1 MGEKVFCVIN
11 VTIELQQRIIWKL
24 MLSQNMKMW
33 SRYHVRSAISNTL
46 MHLISDNIYSQFMK
60 VRIMLALNVIIKQPK
75 NEILQYIWCMKTKHD
90 FSEVL
95 CVQTLSI
102 ILDKREWLH
111 WILYHTICL
120 SFSQKLSLSFNSV
133 CLLKNFF
140 LSCRKLTRPG
150 PDQDPSL
157 TIFFRNSCHIIE
169 ALWVSNPVWPM
180 LILVGAQQENYWT
193 DHLTCIQLNHWFA
206 IYRQKLGYRR
216 RTSSVNTQILLQFYF
231 DFYKMSN

>member
-1 MGEKVFCVIN
+1 MKV
-11 VTIELQQRIIWKL
+11 
-24 MLSQNMKMW
+24 W
-33 SRYHVRSAISNTL
+33 STHVSSAISNTL

-231 DFYKMSN
+231 DIYKMSN